1 MYVYACTYRLPQ
13 IVCIL
18 GRGRIGRR
26 AIVLHSSTKKPW
38 PEHDFEEITPWLCF
52 MEAIPWFQD
61 VCYHFRNAKRLVT
74 YVEQRG
80 ESAANTSGL
89 GVLAQGMIAGDN
101 ASCSRN
107 VKHPSAV
114 CSILYK
120 VAHRCE

>member
-38 PEHDFEEITPWLCF
+38 LEHDFEEITPWLCF

-61 VCYHFRNAKRLVT
+61 VCYHFRNAKRLLT

-80 ESAANTSGL
+80 CKHQWFGR
-89 GVLAQGMIAGDN
+89 
-101 ASCSRN
+101 SRTR
-107 VKHPSAV
+107 HD
-114 CSILYK
+114 
-120 VAHRCE
+120 RW